1 MLLEVWRQPPL
12 IALATMLLAAC
23 GTAPLAPPPE
33 ESPIFQRIDARVGIA
48 YPAAAR
54 SATFTNPLLR
64 IEVGKTSVA
73 RFERVFAAMFTQP
86 AELPAWPP
94 WRVAKNS
101 VDGVIEL
108 ERTDAELVL
117 GNDANRPDVVSIA
130 YRVCLY
136 EPDGALIRCWSPSA
150 SLSHQ
155 RGVGECLDLRECLV
169 PQTESVMRAAIAR
182 FLVEAESDSAL
193 RAWSARLPRPVRAP

>member
-1 MLLEVWRQPPL
+1 VLFDIWRHTPL
-12 IALATMLLAAC
+12 IALAAMLLAAC

-48 YPAAAR
+48 YSAAAR
-54 SATFTNPLLR
+54 GATFTNPLLR

-108 ERTDAELVL
+108 ERTDAGLVL

-155 RGVGECLDLRECLV
+155 RGVGECLDLRDCLV

-182 FLVEAESDSAL
+182 FMVEAESDSTL
-193 RAWSARLPRPVRAP
+193 RAWSARLSQPVRAP

>member
-1 MLLEVWRQPPL
+1 MLL
-12 IALATMLLAAC
+12 TAC

-33 ESPIFQRIDARVGIA
+33 ESPIFQRIDARVGTV
-48 YPAAAR
+48 YSAAAR
-54 SATFTNPLLR
+54 SATFTSPLVR

-73 RFERVFAAMFTQP
+73 RFERVFAAMFTQA

-94 WRVAKNS
+94 WRVAKTS

-108 ERTDAELVL
+108 ERADSEMVL
-117 GNDANRPDVVSIA
+117 GNDANRPDVVSIG

-155 RGVGECLDLRECLV
+155 RGVGECLDLRDCLV

-182 FLVEAESDSAL
+182 FMVDAENDPAL
-193 RAWSARLPRPVRAP
+193 KAWSATRSAQPVRAP